1 MPSALNILFSKPG
14 KMGSLISHLL
24 NEYMNMFATL
34 FLRTVFL
41 SGKNQSCLKH
51 LFSKPGSSP
60 SAGKVSFSGEGL
72 ERFYLGSGS

>member
-1 MPSALNILFSKPG
+1 MPSALNILFSKLG

-41 SGKNQSCLKH
+41 SGKKPELSKAFIFQARKQSISRKGQLQQGRIGAI
-51 LFSKPGSSP
+51 L
-60 SAGKVSFSGEGL
+60 
-72 ERFYLGSGS
+72 LG